1 MKTTSITLAA
11 ASLIGLALGQ
21 DRYQK
26 VGNDVGQF
34 YSSVGAVL
42 ADPNADPASLSVAAQ
57 QADVAVASFKNEIRT
72 MDWSDL
78 GPDAA
83 KQQTSNLEFYVN
95 GLNNANAELHAIA
108 NKAAFEKANSNYND
122 ARDMQFQ
129 QQQQANSQPQAIPQ
143 QRYHVNNRIN
153 AIVTGVHNKAVV
165 KGESSTI
172 TSSSEPTSS
181 ADSKESSRESKSSV
195 KEEKS
200 ESRESKKE
208 EKSESRESK
217 KEEKSTSASPGSTNK
232 AAAAASTGNRTANSN
247 STRSSSSSATTSHHG
262 HKNTGV
268 ISSGISGAVLI
279 GALFAL
285 L

>member
-1 MKTTSITLAA
+1 MKTTSLALAA
-11 ASLIGLALGQ
+11 VSLFGLTVGQ

-42 ADPNADPASLSVAAQ
+42 ADPSVDPASLSVAAQ

-72 MDWSDL
+72 MDWSEL

-83 KQQTSNLEFYVN
+83 KQQASNLEFYVN
-95 GLNNANAELHAIA
+95 GLDNANAELHAIA
-108 NKAAFEKANSNYND
+108 NKAAFEQANSNYNN
-122 ARDMQFQ
+122 ARDFQYQ
-129 QQQQANSQPQAIPQ
+129 QQKEPQ

-153 AIVTGVHNKAVV
+153 AVVTGVHNKAVV
-165 KGESSTI
+165 KEESSTI
-172 TSSSEPTSS
+172 TSSSEPTNS

-208 EKSESRESK
+208 EKSA
-217 KEEKSTSASPGSTNK
+217 SASSASAYK
-232 AAAAASTGNRTANSN
+232 AAAASTRNHTTSSN
-247 STRSSSSSATTSHHG
+247 HTRSNSSSATSSHHSK
-262 HKNTGV
+262 KNAAA
-268 ISSGISGAVLI
+268 ISSGVSVAVLI